1 MVKVQV
7 KFPGKI
13 FNRGITTNIFIDANG
28 QALKRTAFVGAKVRG
43 KNMPKATGK
52 TERNV
57 RGRVIDSKRAVI
69 RVEGDR
75 AEIMPLIEL
84 GRRPTGGG
92 GFIAR
97 FTRALGFGGNS
108 KSFRP
113 IKAWVKRVINPPNL
127 DQVAFLVFRKIHE
140 KGFKGQFVFK
150 RSRPTIARL
159 AGNFFQLEYRKLS
172 RELSK

>member
-1 MVKVQV
+1 MIRVQV
-7 KFPGKI
+7 TTPGKI
-13 FNRGITTNIFIDANG
+13 FKRGLETKIFIDANG
-28 QALKRTAFVGAKVRG
+28 HALKRTAFVGAKFIR
-43 KNMPKATGK
+43 KTMPKATGK
-52 TERNV
+52 TARSV

-97 FTRALGFGGNS
+97 FTRALGGGGSS

-127 DQVAFLVFRKIHE
+127 NQVAFLIFRKIHRE
-140 KGFKGQFVFK
+140 GFKGQFIFK
-150 RSRPTIARL
+150 KARPTIAKL
-159 AGNFFQLEYRKLS
+159 AGNFFHLEYKKLA

>member
-1 MVKVQV
+1 MVTVQV
-7 KFPGKI
+7 TTPGKI
-13 FNRGITTNIFIDANG
+13 FKRGIETKIFIDANG
-28 QALKRTAFVGAKVRG
+28 QALKHTAFVGAKVIR

-52 TERNV
+52 TARSV
-57 RGRVIDSKRAVI
+57 RGRVIDKTRAVI

-92 GFIAR
+92 GFVAR
-97 FTRALGFGGNS
+97 FARALGGGGTS

-113 IKAWVKRVINPPNL
+113 IKAWVRRVINPANL
-127 DQVAFLVFRKIHE
+127 DQVAFLVFRKIHRE
-140 KGFKGQFVFK
+140 GFKGQFIFK
-150 RSRPTIARL
+150 KSQPTIAKL
-159 AGNFFQLEYRKLS
+159 AGKFFQLEYRKLA

>member
-7 KFPGKI
+7 TTPGKI
-13 FNRGITTNIFIDANG
+13 FNRGLETKIFIDANG
-28 QALKRTAFVGAKVRG
+28 HALKRTAFVGAKVIR

-52 TERNV
+52 TARNV

-92 GFIAR
+92 GFIAK
-97 FTRALGFGGNS
+97 FLSVLGGGGNS

-127 DQVAFLVFRKIHE
+127 DQVAFLVCRKIHE

-150 RSRPTIARL
+150 KSRPTIARL